1 MLLADFLT
9 DLAFRHDM
17 LLKNLLMALGGGLLG
32 AVATGMACIAAFK
45 AVRVKKIPSRLTLLF
60 SLLGGCIVGWLVW
73 AWAAGTGGYGPG
85 PGGGVVGGTAANKGG
100 LPTPPPTGPVPT
112 PRESAAT
119 LRIAIVRSKD
129 YQGDSKVYLVDGRPP
144 ARNLNET
151 LEVIKERQK
160 KQPDLKT
167 IEVVIYQDSMAAETR
182 GLVADLEE
190 PVRPLGLTVK
200 THKPGT
206 PSP

>member
-1 MLLADFLT
+1 MILADFLT

-17 LLKNLLMALGGGLLG
+17 MLKNLLMALGGGLVG
-32 AVATGMACIAAFK
+32 AVATGILCAVAFK
-45 AVRVKKIPSRLTLLF
+45 AVRVKKIPPRLTMTL
-60 SLLGGCIVGWLVW
+60 SLMGGFVAGWLVW
-73 AWAAGTGGYGPG
+73 AWVSGMGGYGPG
-85 PGGGVVGGTAANKGG
+85 PGGGVVGGTATSKGG
-100 LPTPPPTGPVPT
+100 LPTAPVTVPVAT
-112 PRESAAT
+112 QRETTDT

-129 YQGDSKVYLVDGRPP
+129 YQEDGKVYLVEGRQP
-144 ARNLNET
+144 ARNLAET
-151 LEVIKERQK
+151 LEAIKERQK

-167 IEVVIYQDSMAAETR
+167 IEVVIYQDSIAAEPR
-182 GLVADLEE
+182 GLVTELEE